1 MEYIKLG
8 KTDLKVSVACLGCG
22 GSSTIGK
29 STGKTENQSINLIKT
44 ALDLGVNFFD
54 TANVYGTEKILGK
67 AIKNVSRD
75 QIVISTKHQISTKDK
90 KFSSI
95 DIISGIENSL
105 KELKTDY
112 IDIFHLHGV
121 APKEFDHAI
130 SLMPELM
137 REKEKGKFRFL
148 GITESSPIDH
158 NQITISKALNTNY
171 FDVMMLAFS
180 IMNQNAKK
188 EILPKTMSKNIG
200 TMSMFVVRSLFSVK
214 ERLKKEI
221 DRLVKNKQL
230 PEWFLD
236 EKEPLEYFLKDSGA
250 NNIID
255 ACYRYVRHQKGID
268 TVLFGTGDI
277 DHLKKNIR
285 SIVNSKLSDEC
296 INKFNQ
302 YFSHL
307 KGVGLDFPE
316 RNK

>member
-121 APKEFDHAI
+121 APKDFDHAI
-130 SLMPELM
+130 SLIPELM

-171 FDVMMLAFS
+171 FDEMMLAFS

-214 ERLKKEI
+214 GRLKKEI

-230 PEWFLD
+230 PEWLLD

>member
-90 KFSSI
+90 KFSSM

-121 APKEFDHAI
+121 APKDFDHAI
-130 SLMPELM
+130 SLIPELM
-137 REKEKGKFRFL
+137 REKEKGTFRFL

-214 ERLKKEI
+214 GRLKKEI

-230 PEWFLD
+230 PEWLLD

>member
-8 KTDLKVSVACLGCG
+8 KTGLKVSVACLGCG

-121 APKEFDHAI
+121 APKDFDHAI

-214 ERLKKEI
+214 GRLKKEI

>member
-90 KFSSI
+90 KFSSM

-121 APKEFDHAI
+121 APKDFDHAI
-130 SLMPELM
+130 SLIPELM

-214 ERLKKEI
+214 GRLKKEI

-230 PEWFLD
+230 PEWLLD

>member
-90 KFSSI
+90 KFSSM

-121 APKEFDHAI
+121 APKDFDHAI
-130 SLMPELM
+130 SLIPELM

-188 EILPKTMSKNIG
+188 EILPKTMSRNIG

-214 ERLKKEI
+214 GRLKKEI
-221 DRLVKNKQL
+221 DRLVNYKQL

-250 NNIID
+250 HNIID

>member
-121 APKEFDHAI
+121 APKDFDHAI
-130 SLMPELM
+130 SLIPELM

-158 NQITISKALNTNY
+158 NQITISKALNTNH

-214 ERLKKEI
+214 GRLKKEI

-230 PEWFLD
+230 PEWLLD

>member
-8 KTDLKVSVACLGCG
+8 KTGLKVSVACLGCG

-29 STGKTENQSINLIKT
+29 STGKTENQSINLIKK

-90 KFSSI
+90 KFSSM

-121 APKEFDHAI
+121 APKDFDHAI
-130 SLMPELM
+130 SLIPELM

-214 ERLKKEI
+214 GRLKKEI

-230 PEWFLD
+230 PEWLLD

-296 INKFNQ
+296 INRFNQ

>member
-1 MEYIKLG
+1 
-8 KTDLKVSVACLGCG
+8 
-22 GSSTIGK
+22 
-29 STGKTENQSINLIKT
+29 
-44 ALDLGVNFFD
+44 
-54 TANVYGTEKILGK
+54 
-67 AIKNVSRD
+67 
-75 QIVISTKHQISTKDK
+75 
-90 KFSSI
+90 
-95 DIISGIENSL
+95 
-105 KELKTDY
+105 
-112 IDIFHLHGV
+112 
-121 APKEFDHAI
+121 
-130 SLMPELM
+130 
-137 REKEKGKFRFL
+137 
-148 GITESSPIDH
+148 
-158 NQITISKALNTNY
+158 
-171 FDVMMLAFS
+171 MLAFS

-188 EILPKTMSKNIG
+188 EKLPKTMSKNIG

-214 ERLKKEI
+214 GRLKKEI

-230 PEWFLD
+230 PEWLLD

-296 INKFNQ
+296 IYKFNQ

>member
-8 KTDLKVSVACLGCG
+8 KTGLKVSVACLGCG

-121 APKEFDHAI
+121 APKDFDHAI
-130 SLMPELM
+130 SLIPELM

-171 FDVMMLAFS
+171 FDVVMLAFS

-214 ERLKKEI
+214 GRLKKEI

-230 PEWFLD
+230 PEWLLD

>member
-121 APKEFDHAI
+121 APKDFDHAI
-130 SLMPELM
+130 SLIPELM

-214 ERLKKEI
+214 GRLKKEI

-230 PEWFLD
+230 PEWLLD

>member
-8 KTDLKVSVACLGCG
+8 KTGLKVSVACLGCG

-75 QIVISTKHQISTKDK
+75 HIVISTKHQISTKDK
-90 KFSSI
+90 KFSSK
-95 DIISGIENSL
+95 DIISGIETSL

-214 ERLKKEI
+214 GRLKKEI
-221 DRLVKNKQL
+221 DRLIKNKQL
-230 PEWFLD
+230 PEWLLD

>member
-90 KFSSI
+90 KFSSM

-121 APKEFDHAI
+121 APKDFDHAI
-130 SLMPELM
+130 SLIPELM

-171 FDVMMLAFS
+171 FDVIMLAFS

-214 ERLKKEI
+214 GRLKKEI

-230 PEWFLD
+230 PEWLLD

-296 INKFNQ
+296 INRFNQ

-307 KGVGLDFPE
+307 KGVGLDLPE

>member
-22 GSSTIGK
+22 GSSIIGK

-90 KFSSI
+90 KFSSM

-121 APKEFDHAI
+121 APKDFDHAI
-130 SLMPELM
+130 SLIPELM

-171 FDVMMLAFS
+171 FDVIMLAFS

-214 ERLKKEI
+214 GRLKKEI

-230 PEWFLD
+230 PEWLLD

>member
-75 QIVISTKHQISTKDK
+75 QIVISTKHKISTKDK

-121 APKEFDHAI
+121 APKDFDHAI

-158 NQITISKALNTNY
+158 NQITISKALNTN
-171 FDVMMLAFS
+171 
-180 IMNQNAKK
+180 
-188 EILPKTMSKNIG
+188 
-200 TMSMFVVRSLFSVK
+200 
-214 ERLKKEI
+214 
-221 DRLVKNKQL
+221 
-230 PEWFLD
+230 
-236 EKEPLEYFLKDSGA
+236 
-250 NNIID
+250 
-255 ACYRYVRHQKGID
+255 
-268 TVLFGTGDI
+268 
-277 DHLKKNIR
+277 
-285 SIVNSKLSDEC
+285 
-296 INKFNQ
+296 
-302 YFSHL
+302 
-307 KGVGLDFPE
+307 
-316 RNK
+316 

>member
-8 KTDLKVSVACLGCG
+8 KTGLKVSVACLGCG

-90 KFSSI
+90 KFSSM

-121 APKEFDHAI
+121 APKDFDHAI
-130 SLMPELM
+130 SLIPELM

-214 ERLKKEI
+214 GRLKKEI

-230 PEWFLD
+230 PEWLLD

>member
-90 KFSSI
+90 KFSSM

-121 APKEFDHAI
+121 APKDFDHAI

-214 ERLKKEI
+214 GRLKKEI

-230 PEWFLD
+230 PEWLLD

>member
-121 APKEFDHAI
+121 APKDFDHAI
-130 SLMPELM
+130 SLIPELM

-158 NQITISKALNTNY
+158 NQITISKALNTNH

-214 ERLKKEI
+214 GRLKKEI

-296 INKFNQ
+296 INRFNQ

>member
-75 QIVISTKHQISTKDK
+75 QIVISTKHQISTKDR
-90 KFSSI
+90 KFSSM

-121 APKEFDHAI
+121 APKDFDHAI
-130 SLMPELM
+130 SLIPELM

-180 IMNQNAKK
+180 IMNQNAKN

-214 ERLKKEI
+214 GRLKKEI

-230 PEWFLD
+230 PEWLLD

>member
-8 KTDLKVSVACLGCG
+8 KTGLKVSVACLGCG

-75 QIVISTKHQISTKDK
+75 QIVISTKHQILTKDK
-90 KFSSI
+90 KFSSM

-105 KELKTDY
+105 KELETDY

-121 APKEFDHAI
+121 APKDFDHAI

-171 FDVMMLAFS
+171 FDVIMLAFS

-214 ERLKKEI
+214 GRLKKEI

-230 PEWFLD
+230 PEWLLD

>member
-1 MEYIKLG
+1 MKYIKLG
-8 KTDLKVSVACLGCG
+8 KTGLKVSVACLGCG
-22 GSSTIGK
+22 GSSAIGK

-54 TANVYGTEKILGK
+54 TASVYGTEGILGK

-75 QIVISTKHQISTKDK
+75 QIVISTKHQVATKDK
-90 KFSSI
+90 KFSSV

-112 IDIFHLHGV
+112 LDVFHLHGV
-121 APKEFDHAI
+121 APKDFDHAI
-130 SLMPELM
+130 SLVPELI

-148 GITESSPIDH
+148 GITESSPVDH
-158 NQITISKALNTNY
+158 DQITISKALNTNY
-171 FDVMMLAFS
+171 FDVIMLAFS
-180 IMNQNAKK
+180 IMNQSAKK
-188 EILPKTMSKNIG
+188 NILPKTMSKNIG
-200 TMSMFVVRSLFSVK
+200 TMSMFVVRSLFSMK
-214 ERLKKEI
+214 GRLKQDI
-221 DRLVKNKQL
+221 YGLVKNKQL
-230 PEWFLD
+230 PEWLLD

-296 INKFNQ
+296 IQKFDQ

>member
-29 STGKTENQSINLIKT
+29 STGKTENQSIKLIKT
-44 ALDLGVNFFD
+44 ALDLCVNLFD

-90 KFSSI
+90 KFSSM

-121 APKEFDHAI
+121 APKDFDHAI

-214 ERLKKEI
+214 GRLKKEI

-236 EKEPLEYFLKDSGA
+236 EKEPLEYFLKDSSA
-250 NNIID
+250 HNIID

>member
-8 KTDLKVSVACLGCG
+8 KTDLKVSVACLGCR

-90 KFSSI
+90 KFSSM

-121 APKEFDHAI
+121 APKDFDHAI
-130 SLMPELM
+130 SLIPELM

-214 ERLKKEI
+214 GRLKKEI

-250 NNIID
+250 
-255 ACYRYVRHQKGID
+255 Q
-268 TVLFGTGDI
+268 
-277 DHLKKNIR
+277 
-285 SIVNSKLSDEC
+285 
-296 INKFNQ
+296 
-302 YFSHL
+302 
-307 KGVGLDFPE
+307 
-316 RNK
+316 

>member
-121 APKEFDHAI
+121 APKDFDHAI
-130 SLMPELM
+130 SLIPELM

-214 ERLKKEI
+214 GRLKKEI
-221 DRLVKNKQL
+221 DRLVNYKQL